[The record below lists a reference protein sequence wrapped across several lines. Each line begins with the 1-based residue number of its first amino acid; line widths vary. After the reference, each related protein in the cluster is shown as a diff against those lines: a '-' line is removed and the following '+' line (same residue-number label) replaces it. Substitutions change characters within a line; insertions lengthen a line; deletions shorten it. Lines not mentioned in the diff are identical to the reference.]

1 MLMAEPVSMVLLLL
15 CAYARR
21 GLQVPSATGKSYL
34 RSRQAQDLSISEL
47 NFIYMYRQRLHEM
60 LKLFCL
66 VSGGYRLDILGL

>member
-15 CAYARR
+15 CVYARR

-34 RSRQAQDLSISEL
+34 RPKQAQDLSISEL

-60 LKLFCL
+60 LKLFCP
-66 VSGGYRLDILGL
+66 VSGGYGLDILGL